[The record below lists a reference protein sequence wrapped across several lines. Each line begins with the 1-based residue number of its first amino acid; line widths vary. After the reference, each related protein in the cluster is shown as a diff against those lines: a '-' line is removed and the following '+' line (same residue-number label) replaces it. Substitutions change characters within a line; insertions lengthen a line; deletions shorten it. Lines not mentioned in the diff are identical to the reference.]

1 MFSNNCMVDKLLHGY
16 WSVIQELLIG
26 DFMIDNISGN
36 ITGLRKTQIEKLDK
50 LFTYVIEQDHFVSNE
65 LISEMAS
72 ISLEINREVAVYVTR
87 KGKIIEVSVGD
98 STTVG
103 LMPVKGK
110 RSGNRLSGIR
120 CIHTHPGGSAQLSD
134 VDFSAIE
141 ILNLDAMA
149 AIGLVSGKEP
159 EICVGIK
166 NPGAAWGNGKFLV
179 YGPVPLDVLKK
190 HNLME
195 IIKLVDREHTTSG
208 GFITDTIPVEKAI
221 LFAVLRKGT
230 SEDSVRGSLD
240 ELAQLAKT
248 AGVEVL
254 ASGFQPRQKPDVAT
268 YIGKGKAHDLSLE
281 AQALGANVIIFDD
294 ELTPAQQRNLET
306 ITNAKIIDRTALIL
320 DIFAQRART
329 MEGKLQVEL
338 AQLNYLLPRLT
349 GIGTALSRL
358 GGGIGTRGPG
368 ETKLEVDRRRIR
380 KRISD
385 INRQL
390 EAVKKN
396 REMHRINRKTAPI
409 PVVSLCGYTNSG
421 KSTLLNSLTDSDVL
435 AEDKL
440 FATLDPTTRRLDLPD
455 KKAVLLSD
463 TVGFINKIPHHLI
476 AAFRATLEEVIE
488 ADILVHVVDLSH
500 PAMEQ
505 QMNSVLCL
513 LADLGTSH
521 KPMITVF
528 NKIDKLTDM
537 SIVNNLEKRVSDSVF
552 ISALTGEGT
561 DRLLHII
568 ASRVQSY
575 RKRATFAIPYG
586 NSGILARFHQKGQV
600 ISEEF
605 LPEYIL
611 VTADIDEKTMSIARE
626 YLFED

>member
-1 MFSNNCMVDKLLHGY
+1 
-16 WSVIQELLIG
+16 
-26 DFMIDNISGN
+26 MIDNISGN
-36 ITGLRKTQIEKLDK
+36 ISGLRKTQIERLSKLI
-50 LFTYVIEQDHFVSNE
+50 TYVIEPDHFVSSE

-72 ISLEINREVAVYVTR
+72 ISMEINREVAVYITR

-110 RSGNRLSGIR
+110 RSENRLSGIR

-134 VDFSAIE
+134 VDFSALE

-149 AIGLVSGKEP
+149 AVGLISGNEP
-159 EICVGIK
+159 EISVGIR
-166 NPGAAWGNGKFLV
+166 NPETARENDKFLI
-179 YGPVPLDVLKK
+179 YGPVPLEDLDKQ
-190 HNLME
+190 NLME
-195 IIKLVDREHTTSG
+195 IIKLVEREYSTNG
-208 GFITDTIPVEKAI
+208 GFITDTVPVEKAI
-221 LFAVLRKGT
+221 LFAVLKKGIPEE
-230 SEDSVRGSLD
+230 SLKGSLD

-254 ASGFQPRQKPDVAT
+254 ASGFQSRQKPDVAT
-268 YIGKGKAHDLSLE
+268 YIGKGKAHELSLE

-294 ELTPAQQRNLET
+294 ELTPAQQRNLEV
-306 ITNAKIIDRTALIL
+306 ITNVKIIDRTALIL

-349 GIGTALSRL
+349 GLGTALSRL

-385 INRQL
+385 INRQI

-396 REMHRINRKTAPI
+396 REMQRINRKTTPV

-421 KSTLLNSLTDSDVL
+421 KSTLLNRLTDSDVL

-455 KKAVLLSD
+455 NKTILLSD

-513 LADLGTSH
+513 LTDLGTSN

-528 NKIDKLTDM
+528 NKIDKLSDI
-537 SIVNNLEKRVSDSVF
+537 SIVNNLEKRVPDSVF
-552 ISALTGEGT
+552 ISAVTGEGI
-561 DRLLHII
+561 DQLLHII

-575 RKRATFAIPYG
+575 RKRATFSIPYD
-586 NSGILARFHQKGQV
+586 NSGLLALFHQKGNV

-611 VTADIDEKTMSIARE
+611 VTADIDEKTMSRARE
-626 YLFED
+626 YLFEE